1 MPAVCFY
8 FQVHQPFRIRR
19 FRFHEIG
26 TSDQFFDDSKNK
38 LILKKVAE
46 KCYLPTNAKLLDL
59 IQRWNGRFRVSFSIS
74 GVALEQMKLYYPEV
88 LESFQRLAATGCVE
102 FLAETYYH
110 SLAAVFDPDEF
121 KTQVDQQVK
130 AIRKYFGQDPVTFR
144 NTELIYSDP
153 IGKLISDLGFKTV
166 LAEGADD
173 IMAWRSPNWVYHH
186 PERPELKILTKNYR
200 LSDDIAFRFS
210 NRGWPEYPLTAP
222 KFADWVHRISGAGDV
237 LNLFMDYETFGEHQ
251 WADTG
256 IFDFLDH
263 LPGEILKKSDWV
275 FMTPKEVTQSY
286 QSRGELSYWRQVS
299 WADLE
304 RDLSAWIGNEMQQKA
319 LHEFFNLKNKV
330 LARNNPALTETWRRL
345 TTSDHFYYMCTK
357 WFSDGDVHAYFS
369 PFKSPYEAFVSAMNV
384 LHSLEKTLEQSVPT
398 HTEVKA

>member
-19 FRFHEIG
+19 FRFHEIRK
-26 TSDQFFDDSKNK
+26 TDRFFDDDKNR
-38 LILKKVAE
+38 LIMRKVAD
-46 KCYLPTNAKLLDL
+46 KCYLPTNAKLLEL
-59 IQRWNGRFRVSFSIS
+59 IERFQGQFKVSFSIS

-88 LESFQRLAATGCVE
+88 LESFQRLAKTGCVE

-110 SLAAVFDPDEF
+110 SLSAVYDPVEF
-121 KTQVDQQVK
+121 KAQVEQQV
-130 AIRKYFGQDPVTFR
+130 ALVRKYFNQEPVTFR
-144 NTELIYSDP
+144 NTELIYSDE
-153 IGKLISDLGFKTV
+153 IGELIANLGFKTV

-186 PERPELKILTKNYR
+186 PRRQDLKILTKNYK

-256 IFDFLDH
+256 IFEFLDH
-263 LPGEILKKSDWV
+263 LPAEILKKPDWS
-275 FMTPKEVTQSY
+275 FKTPREVTESY
-286 QSRGELSYWRQVS
+286 PSRGELSYWRQVS

-319 LHEFFNLKNKV
+319 LREFFGIKHRV
-330 LARNNPALTETWRRL
+330 LQRNNPALTETWRKL

-384 LHSLEKTLEQSVPT
+384 LHSLDTTLLLPT
-398 HTEVKA
+398 NNTKGVA